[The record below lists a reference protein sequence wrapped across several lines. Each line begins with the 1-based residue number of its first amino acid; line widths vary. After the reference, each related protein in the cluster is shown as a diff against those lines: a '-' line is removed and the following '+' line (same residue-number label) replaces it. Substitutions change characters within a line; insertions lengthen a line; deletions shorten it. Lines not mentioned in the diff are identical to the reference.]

1 MNSIKKLSQN
11 ICQRSSHV
19 MSMLPLRTLWEIWA
33 LINVLLIL
41 AMVIASIWLPE
52 LRNKLS
58 LAVLEMY
65 LGPLPQCKP

>member
-1 MNSIKKLSQN
+1 MNLIKRLSQN
-11 ICQRSSHV
+11 ICQRSSYV

-41 AMVIASIWLPE
+41 TMVVASIWLPE